1 MRINNICWG
10 VYYRS
15 SDVIRFAFPKSAR
28 VKSGASSPFRRCV
41 MNKLFHNRATLQ
53 WLIPGLHVKRWFL
66 LLIAGV
72 VLIGIGIGL
81 LLTEIYREIALPS
94 IFYYLTAQFLPRAIR
109 GLLALGVGL
118 SAFLL
123 GFYKLNHSLIGVMRG
138 NDTRPIV
145 DKLVQQRITINGP
158 RVVAIGGGHGL
169 AALLRGLKRH
179 TANITAIVTVADDG
193 GSSGRLRREMGMLP
207 PGDFR
212 MCISAL
218 ADDESLV
225 TQLMQYR
232 FGGNSG
238 LAGHSFGNL
247 FIAAMAE
254 LTGSFEKAIL
264 ESSKVLASTGRILPS
279 TLMDVTLVAEYR
291 APTFAST
298 LSAQPHVEFAAVG
311 ESAPMRVDAT
321 GPVRGESSIG
331 KKGLPIE
338 RVWLE
343 PYDPPAYPEAVKAI
357 LEADLVVLGPGSLF
371 TSVMPNLIV
380 PGIVQAL
387 QQTNAPCAYVCN
399 VATERGETDRYTMAD
414 HVRALERHI
423 GRGVIDFVLAN
434 NRIDPGFRPPGGVDM
449 VMADN
454 NVPGSS
460 TKVVQVD
467 LAANEEPW
475 RHDSRKL
482 ADAVMKLLGTRGATS
497 MGPGTR
503 DLI

>member
-1 MRINNICWG
+1 MN
-10 VYYRS
+10 S
-15 SDVIRFAFPKSAR
+15 SFF
-28 VKSGASSPFRRCV
+28 
-41 MNKLFHNRATLQ
+41 NRANLQ
-53 WLIPGLHVKRWFL
+53 WFIPGLHVKRWFL
-66 LLIAGV
+66 LMIFGV
-72 VLIGIGIGL
+72 TLIGIGIGL
-81 LLTEIYREIALPS
+81 FITEIYRETSLPS
-94 IFYYLTAQFLPRAIR
+94 LFYYLTLQFLPRVAR
-109 GLLALGVGL
+109 GALAASVGIG
-118 SAFLL
+118 AFLFGL
-123 GFYKLNHSLIGVMRG
+123 YRFNLSLIESVRG
-138 NDTRPIV
+138 NSTGRMV
-145 DKLVQQRITINGP
+145 DKLVQQRIASQGP
-158 RVVAIGGGHGL
+158 RIVAIGGGHGL
-169 AALLRGLKRH
+169 AALLSGIKRH
-179 TANITAIVTVADDG
+179 TTNITAIVTVADDG

-232 FGGNSG
+232 FGGNSD
-238 LAGHSFGNL
+238 LRGHSFGNL

-264 ESSKVLASTGRILPS
+264 ESSKVVASAGRIVPS
-279 TLMDVTLVAEYR
+279 TLTDVTLVAEYR
-291 APTFAST
+291 TPTPQLDAIPAGAPG
-298 LSAQPHVEFAAVG
+298 L
-311 ESAPMRVDAT
+311 VDSG

-371 TSVMPNLIV
+371 TSVIPNLVV

-387 QQTNAPCAYVCN
+387 RQTHAPCVYVCN

-423 GRGVIDFVLAN
+423 GRDVLDKVIVN
-434 NRIDPGFRPPGGVDM
+434 SHIDPGFNPPSGVDI
-449 VMADN
+449 VMAESG
-454 NVPGSS
+454 VPGSRVE
-460 TKVVQVD
+460 VVQVD
-467 LAANEEPW
+467 LAANDEPW

-482 ADAVMKLLGTRGATS
+482 ADAVLGLL
-497 MGPGTR
+497 
-503 DLI
+503 DK